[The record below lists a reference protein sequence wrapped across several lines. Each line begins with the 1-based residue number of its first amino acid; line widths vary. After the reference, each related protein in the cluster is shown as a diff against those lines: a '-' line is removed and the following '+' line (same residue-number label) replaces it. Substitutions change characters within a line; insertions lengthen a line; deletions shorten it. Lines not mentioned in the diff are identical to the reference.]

1 MLPTEALHFG
11 AIAAAV
17 AYSVDFLGGSP
28 FLLMGSLGGFVK
40 LQGKWRQAAILLGDL
55 WKPQGIIFRN
65 RSLVFLMRSFSEKS
79 GKKERRENSNSKIEI
94 ITENAFQVNQKP
106 TWCNETEKKS
116 RNLKGK
122 HALFDTSEP
131 SRHVKSYGILNLPLS
146 VPPLVH
152 IAMLGMEK

>member
-1 MLPTEALHFG
+1 METSSYPAGRPLETSRNHFQKQEFG
-11 AIAAAV
+11 V
-17 AYSVDFLGGSP
+17 LNE
-28 FLLMGSLGGFVK
+28 
-40 LQGKWRQAAILLGDL
+40 
-55 WKPQGIIFRN
+55 IIFRK
-65 RSLVFLMRSFSEKS
+65 VW
-79 GKKERRENSNSKIEI
+79 KKERRENSDSKIEI